1 MSRLFLIDALNFI
14 FRSYYA
20 IGPIT
25 SPTGESTGG
34 LYGFIRSLMKIMK
47 EEKPDLLAVVF
58 DGPDNKLSRTALYE
72 HYKSHRTG
80 MPEDLFPQLE
90 KALEFCKIAKIPML
104 MLPGVEADD
113 AIGSVALWAADAGHE
128 VVICSSD
135 KDLCQLVGPKISML
149 NPHKQNLRVNREMV
163 KELFGVFPEQ
173 MVDYLALVGDAS
185 DNIPGVEGFGPK
197 TAATLLQEMGT
208 LDEILAHPEKVPG
221 EKKRQA
227 LVEQKKSALLSR
239 QLATIQTDL
248 EIPQEESFYRV
259 GQPDY
264 SELEQFYL
272 GQGFLSLV
280 KELESS
286 QPKHA
291 ASSLEEHYMLVNSP
305 EALEQLLKRLEQ
317 AEEIAVDCETT
328 ALHPLGAR
336 LVGIG
341 FAIKPGEAWYLP
353 WNGELEPATLLK
365 RLTPLFQRADKRWIG
380 HNIKFDAHVLLNE
393 GLPLLPRLFDT
404 MIASYLISPHQ
415 PRHGLDHL
423 ALEIFQ
429 KVKIPIT
436 DLIGKGKQQ
445 CSMAEVPIDRVCRY
459 CCEDADYTLRLRH
472 HFGPQLEQLEL
483 ISLFEEMEMPLIP
496 ILMGMERTGMY
507 VDTELL
513 AELKQKL
520 EKRLAKLADTIY
532 QIAGEPFNINS
543 PKQLSQILFEKMGIR
558 PPKKTATGYST
569 SADVLESLRDQ
580 TPIVEEILVYRV
592 LEKLRSTY
600 LEALPQQVYPPTGRI
615 HCTFSQSTAATGRL
629 ACQDPNLQNIPVRS
643 EEGRQIRSA
652 FRPQEKGLLF
662 LSADYSQI
670 ELRILAHLSEDPHL
684 LRAFQEGE
692 DIHTFTAS
700 LVFHLPLKEV
710 TPAMRHQAKAVNF
723 GILYGQQAYGLSQEI
738 GISHAEAARFIEAY
752 FKQYARV
759 KEFLEFCKES
769 ARKTG
774 RAITMTGRQRP
785 IPEIQSKNPG
795 LRALAE
801 RLAINTP
808 LQGSQA
814 DLIKMAMLAVD
825 AKLKEKPLA
834 TMVLQIHDELLFEV
848 PESNLEKANL
858 LIINEMKS
866 VVALKVPLLVESSF
880 GQNWGEC

>member
-58 DGPDNKLSRTALYE
+58 DGPDNKLSRTSLYE

-90 KALEFCKIAKIPML
+90 KAVKFCQIAKIPML

-135 KDLCQLVGPKISML
+135 KDLCQLVRPKISML
-149 NPHKQNLRVNREMV
+149 NAHKQNLRVNREMV

-221 EKKRQA
+221 EKKRLA
-227 LVEQKKSALLSR
+227 LIEQKQTALLSR

-248 EIPQEESFYRV
+248 DIPQEESFYRV
-259 GQPDY
+259 GQPER

-286 QPKHA
+286 QPKQT
-291 ASSLEEHYMLVNSP
+291 ASSIEENYMLVNSS

-317 AEEIAVDCETT
+317 AGEIAIDCETT

-341 FAIKPGEAWYLP
+341 FAIQAGEAWYLP

-365 RLTPLFQRADKRWIG
+365 RLTPLFERSDKRWIG
-380 HNIKFDAHVLLNE
+380 HNIKFDAHALLNE

-429 KVKIPIT
+429 KAKIPIT

-445 CSMAEVPIDRVCRY
+445 CSMAEVPIDRVCHY
-459 CCEDADYTLRLRH
+459 CCEDVDYTLRLRH

-496 ILMGMERTGMY
+496 VLMGMERTGMY
-507 VDTELL
+507 VDTGLL

-520 EKRLAKLADTIY
+520 EKRLANLAEKIY

-670 ELRILAHLSEDPHL
+670 ELRILAHLSEDPYL

-738 GISHAEAARFIEAY
+738 GISHTEAARFIEAY

-785 IPEIQSKNPG
+785 IPEIQSKNPT

-834 TMVLQIHDELLFEV
+834 IMVLQIHDELLFEV
-848 PESNLEKANL
+848 PESNLENANS
-858 LIINEMKS
+858 LILNEMKN
-866 VVALKVPLLVESSF
+866 VVTLKVPLLVESSF